1 MTGGVNNNNEFI
13 ASLRTI
19 IEENISNEIFGVSE
33 LSERVG
39 MSRSNLL
46 RKIRK
51 YTNMSASQFIRT
63 IRLENAMEAIKEGN
77 STVSEVA
84 FMVGF
89 SSTSYFIKCFRDQYG
104 YPPGEVNKINLN
116 SEQEAG
122 PEKNQDPV
130 KNRIFLMLSLIMVI
144 ALILIVVVKPFTG
157 SRERPDNSIAVLP
170 FKNDSNDSSN
180 VYFING
186 LMESVLNHLQ
196 SIEDLRVVS
205 RTSVEKY
212 RYAPMIIPEI
222 ARELNVNY
230 FVEGSGQKIGNEIL
244 LNIQMVEAS
253 SDRQI
258 WSEQY
263 RRELKDVFEL
273 QAEIAKSI
281 AGKIEAIITPEEEK
295 RISRVPTENM
305 LAYDYFLKGLH
316 FLNNPGQQNLE
327 EALVYFDKAIAED
340 NEFARAYAAVAIAYY
355 LMDKD
360 MAVKTHTDLINTYAD
375 KALLYDNQLAQSLI
389 AKGLFY
395 MSNEEYKLAVSYF
408 EKALEYNPNS
418 DLVYVFLVDLY
429 ANYYPNT
436 EKYLE
441 YALKGLRINMASYDS
456 ITRSYSYLHISNAFI
471 QSGFVDEAEKYIN
484 KSLEFFPG
492 NIYSA
497 YVKPYILYSRTR
509 DLEET
514 KQMLLN
520 VLEMDTTRLD
530 VIQEIAK
537 ICYYQRD
544 YEDAYRY
551 YSRFMAIREYLGL
564 DIYHAE
570 DGKIALVY
578 SMVGETK
585 KSDMLLEKFRE
596 FSENDNSIYK
606 HLSLCA
612 YYSYKGEVN
621 KALDQ
626 LRLFSKEDNY
636 HYWII
641 LFIEID
647 PLLDNI
653 RDTEGYKKALKTIKV
668 KFEKYHERIRAT
680 LEKEKLI

>member
-1 MTGGVNNNNEFI
+1 MTTVINSNSEFI

-19 IEENISNEIFGVSE
+19 IEENISNERFGVSE
-33 LSERVG
+33 LSERIG

-51 YTNMSASQFIRT
+51 HTDLSASQFIRT
-63 IRLENAMEAIKEGN
+63 IRLENAMEALKDGN

-89 SSTSYFIKCFRDQYG
+89 NSTSYFIKCFRDHYG
-104 YPPGEVNKINLN
+104 YPPGEANKINL
-116 SEQEAG
+116 SSQQEDIT
-122 PEKNQDPV
+122 EKNGGAA
-130 KNRIFLMLSLIMVI
+130 KNRTTLLLISVMVV
-144 ALILIVVVKPFTG
+144 AVILIAVFNPFTG
-157 SRERPDNSIAVLP
+157 KREKPDNSIAVLP
-170 FKNDSNDSSN
+170 FKNDSNDSTN
-180 VYFING
+180 VYLING
-186 LMESVLNHLQ
+186 LMESLLNNLQ

-222 ARELNVNY
+222 ARELNVSY
-230 FVEGSGQKIGNEIL
+230 FVEGSGQKAGNEIL
-244 LNIQMVEAS
+244 LNIQLVEAS
-253 SDRQI
+253 NDRQL

-281 AGKIEAIITPEEEK
+281 AGRIEAIITPEEEERLAK
-295 RISRVPTENM
+295 VPTENM
-305 LAYDYFLKGLH
+305 IAYDHFLKGLDH
-316 FLNNPGQQNLE
+316 FNDPSQQNLE
-327 EALVYFDKAIAED
+327 EALVHFNMAIEED
-340 NEFARAYAAVAIAYY
+340 NEFARAYAAIAITYY
-355 LMDKD
+355 LMDKN
-360 MAVKTHTDLINTYAD
+360 MAAKTHTDLINTYAD
-375 KALLYDNQLAQSLI
+375 KALLYDDQLAQSLI

-395 MSNEEYKLAVSYF
+395 MSSEEYELAVSYF

-418 DLVYVFLVDLY
+418 DLVYIFLVDLY
-429 ANYYPNT
+429 ANYFPNT

-441 YALKGLRINMASYDS
+441 YALKGLRINMTPYDS

-484 KSLEFFPG
+484 KSLELSPD

-497 YVKPYILYSRTR
+497 YVKPYILFSRTR

-514 KQMLLN
+514 RQLLLQ

-530 VIQEIAK
+530 VIQEVAK
-537 ICYYQRD
+537 IYYYQRD
-544 YEDAYRY
+544 YEGAYRY
-551 YSRFMAIREYLGL
+551 YSRFLALREYLGL
-564 DIYHAE
+564 DIYPGE
-570 DGKIALVY
+570 DGKIALVC
-578 SMVGETK
+578 SMVGETE
-585 KSDMLLEKFRE
+585 KSDSLMDKFRE
-596 FSENDNSIYK
+596 YSENDNSIYK

-612 YYSYKGEVN
+612 YYSYKGEIE
-621 KALDQ
+621 KALGQ
-626 LRLFSKEDNY
+626 LDLFSKEDNY
-636 HYWII
+636 HYWTV

-653 RDTEGYKKALKTIKV
+653 RDTEGYKEALETIKV
-668 KFEKYHERIRAT
+668 RFKKYHERIRAT
-680 LEKEKLI
+680 LKKEKLI